1 MSFVINFHNYLKQEK
16 EEEQKRLK
24 KQEKK
29 EERKRVQEALAAQLR
44 EVAIQR
50 RTEALRLMSVLLA
63 RAAETRQFECFILII
78 LAKVIEM
85 ALHELTKLNN
95 HNFQVIVKNQIYSPR
110 FIVQGNCQKLIHFR

>member
-1 MSFVINFHNYLKQEK
+1 M
-16 EEEQKRLK
+16 K

-29 EERKRVQEALAAQLR
+29 GEKKRVQEALAAQLR

-63 RAAETRQFECFILII
+63 RAAETRQVECFILII

-85 ALHELTKLNN
+85 ALHELTKFNN
-95 HNFQVIVKNQIYSPR
+95 HNFEVVVKKIK
-110 FIVQGNCQKLIHFR
+110 FIVQGL